1 MVNLLV
7 IFSLIGVLNSLI
19 LVIYFFITKKGLK
32 IQNRI
37 FSFLILSLTVRISK
51 SILSF
56 VFGGSIHDLILVIG
70 LAGFLLVGPLMW

>member
-1 MVNLLV
+1 MVNLFV

-19 LVIYFFITKKGLK
+19 LVVYFFITKKGLK

-56 VFGGSIHDLILVIG
+56 VFGGSIYDLILVIG